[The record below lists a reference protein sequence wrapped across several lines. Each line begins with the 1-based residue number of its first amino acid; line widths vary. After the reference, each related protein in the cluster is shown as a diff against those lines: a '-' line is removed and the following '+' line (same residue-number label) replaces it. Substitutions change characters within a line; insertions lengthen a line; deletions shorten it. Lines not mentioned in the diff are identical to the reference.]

1 MYVQRNGMTAM
12 ERPLSSTAKA
22 LLLALLCCLPASI
35 NASGSLFYFEA
46 SHCAFHFSL
55 EMTGRQDV
63 GAIQVSSSDFKVY
76 MPHRKYYV
84 EFNRAQKRA
93 YIRPRK
99 REGLP
104 WFEVDVVG
112 KTGVLLYEGRRMQG
126 TANWTPEVW
135 DD

>member
-1 MYVQRNGMTAM
+1 M
-12 ERPLSSTAKA
+12 ERLLPSPVKS
-22 LLLALLCCLPASI
+22 LLLVMLCCLPSTLS
-35 NASGSLFYFEA
+35 ASGSLFYFEA
-46 SHCAFHFSL
+46 SQGAFHFSL

>member
-1 MYVQRNGMTAM
+1 M
-12 ERPLSSTAKA
+12 ERLLPSPLKA
-22 LLLALLCCLPASI
+22 LLLVTLCCLPSTLCAS
-35 NASGSLFYFEA
+35 SSLFYFEA
-46 SHCAFHFSL
+46 SQGAFHFSL
-55 EMTGRQDV
+55 EVTGSQDV
-63 GAIQVSSSDFKVY
+63 GAIQVTSSDFKVY
-76 MPHRKYYV
+76 MPHRTYYV

-126 TANWTPEVW
+126 TANWTPEEW
-135 DD
+135 DN